1 VSLTT
6 HPPAAGMFAQAD
18 RLAARQPGETN
29 PFIDPAGFKAQ
40 LSELLKRGQDRVV
53 VEKEKAKAACA
64 K

>member
-1 VSLTT
+1 
-6 HPPAAGMFAQAD
+6 MFAQAD

-53 VEKEKAKAACA
+53 VEKEKAKAASA